1 MFENPKTLN
10 HFQQG
15 DRGHLSKLIETV
27 VSLTNYTVGKLS
39 GFGYVLIIVSH
50 YGTRFLINK
59 DQGNNC
65 YNSW

>member
-27 VSLTNYTVGKLS
+27 VSLTNYTVIYCRKTKWVWVCAYNCESLWNPI
-39 GFGYVLIIVSH
+39 L
-50 YGTRFLINK
+50 NK
-59 DQGNNC
+59 
-65 YNSW
+65 